1 MEKHSSSATSTGSG
15 FALVEALTM
24 LAILSVIA
32 TIAFLMFVAGDVET
46 DSENGDHG
54 VERQISRPS
63 EPPFAPQ
70 ADSPGIPH

>member
-1 MEKHSSSATSTGSG
+1 MEKRSSSSAPAGSG

-46 DSENGDHG
+46 DSEIGDFRI
-54 VERQISRPS
+54 ERQISKPLQ
-63 EPPFAPQ
+63 PPFRSE
-70 ADSPGIPH
+70 ADSPSIPH